1 MKENYNVKSDRY
13 NHTHK
18 FIKTTYTYLKN
29 GVLITDED
37 IYTFVPEQE
46 WMPIYVTYADGNMKS
61 VVFID
66 TEGGPNIYSGW
77 SNNEIY
83 VDDIIL
89 HNDKLYFKIHEC

>member
-1 MKENYNVKSDRY
+1 MKENYNLKSDRY

>member
-46 WMPIYVTYADGNMKS
+46 WMPIYVTYADVNMKS

>member
-46 WMPIYVTYADGNMKS
+46 WMPIYVTYADSNMKS
-61 VVFID
+61 VKFID

>member
-46 WMPIYVTYADGNMKS
+46 WMPIYVTYADGDMKS